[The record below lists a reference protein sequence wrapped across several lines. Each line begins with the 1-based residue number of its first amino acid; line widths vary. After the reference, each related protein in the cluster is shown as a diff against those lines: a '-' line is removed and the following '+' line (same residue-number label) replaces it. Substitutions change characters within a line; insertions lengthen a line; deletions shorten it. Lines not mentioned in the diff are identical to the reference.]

1 MNIIR
6 QAYAASIYKIVVLS
20 SFITTVT
27 NPKELSDG
35 SRLIT
40 DKGMYRHIHFII
52 HLIFF
57 FCKTGER

>member
-20 SFITTVT
+20 SFITTVA

-40 DKGMYRHIHFII
+40 DKGMYYHICSII

-57 FCKTGER
+57 LCKTGER